1 MPLKDI
7 VYYGNPILRKKCKDV
22 STEVDLSELLEDMWD
37 SMYESEG
44 IGLAA
49 NQIGVNLNVFII
61 DISHVDDHEYQ
72 RVFLN
77 GEILESEGESVYSEG
92 CLSLPDLKFDV
103 TRPEKIT
110 FRYWDE
116 NRNQKTEKFEGLLA
130 RAIQHEID
138 HLNGILMIDRISETA
153 KIPFLKE
160 IRTIKTSSAI
170 NSKHKT
176 KPQVYL

>member
-1 MPLKDI
+1 MPIKDI
-7 VYYGNPILRKKCKDV
+7 VHYGNPILRKKCKDV
-22 STEVDLSELLEDMWD
+22 SPEMDLSKLLEDMWD

-49 NQIGVNLNVFII
+49 NQIGINLNVFII
-61 DISHVDDHEYQ
+61 DISHVDDHEFQ

-92 CLSLPDLKFDV
+92 CLSLPNLKFDV

-110 FRYWDE
+110 FRYLDE
-116 NRNQKTEKFEGLLA
+116 HRNQKTENFEGLLA
-130 RAIQHEID
+130 RAIQHEVD
-138 HLNGILMIDRISETA
+138 HLKGILMIDRISETA

-160 IRTIKTSSAI
+160 IRTIKNSS
-170 NSKHKT
+170 SKNMKLKT